1 MKSAPKWRM
10 RTWLFFL
17 VLGGT
22 GVQWAMP
29 QSAMAQQSCS
39 LETLKGTYIFEYEGF
54 TLTDGQHV
62 PFSAAGFEYYNGDGT
77 MTGVFTGS
85 KDRSIVKELEYTGT
99 YTVDPHCTS
108 ALTTNDPVFGIL
120 HYDQHLA
127 PDGNKFAFVQTEE
140 GSVASGFEERVSS
153 EILRSSET
161 LKNSCSQA
169 ANRFLP
175 GC

>member
-1 MKSAPKWRM
+1 MKSAPDWRM

-17 VLGGT
+17 VLGCT

-54 TLTDGQHV
+54 TVTDGQHV
-62 PFSAAGFEYYNGDGT
+62 PFSVAGFEYYNGDGT

-85 KDRSIVKELEYTGT
+85 NDSRIVEDLEYTGT
-99 YTVDPHCTS
+99 YTVNPDCT
-108 ALTTNDPVFGIL
+108 AELTTNDPTFGVT
-120 HYDQHLA
+120 HYDYFLA
-127 PDGNKFAFVQTEE
+127 PDGNKFTFVQTDE
-140 GSVASGFEERVSS
+140 GSIATGIEHRVST
-153 EILRSSET
+153 EILRNSET
-161 LKNSCSQA
+161 LQNSCAQA